1 MCRKRLLMEDYRKS
15 LLCVALLA
23 CWGAPGL
30 AQDAVAPRDPA
41 AAALHIRPRYY
52 RWYVNPGQEW
62 VEKNLGYAFLDWK
75 VPRGQAA
82 LVLVDVWDR
91 HYIKDPEVRAEK
103 IIQEKIRPLLAACRR
118 GGLQVIHA
126 PAPPQAKLQAGW
138 VGRGENGGPAAEPAR
153 EGSPSGA
160 GGVSP
165 AREKAGGSSGT
176 GTMPASAGLATL
188 DANAPWPPLQFRR
201 KTGPY
206 REFARPDEPMEET
219 RLKRLKGLSIH
230 PDVRPLPG
238 EPVIAT
244 GDELHRYCRQKG
256 ILFLFYVGF
265 NTNACILLRDYG
277 TIEMSNRGYEVIL
290 VRDCTT
296 GMESFETADQLWQT
310 RAAIQFLEMFG
321 KYSITS
327 DELIHELGVGAV
339 QPPRQPSG

>member
-1 MCRKRLLMEDYRKS
+1 M
-15 LLCVALLA
+15 
-23 CWGAPGL
+23 
-30 AQDAVAPRDPA
+30 APRDPA
-41 AAALHIRPRYY
+41 APALHIRPRYY

-62 VEKNLGYAFLDWK
+62 IEKNLGYAFLDWQ
-75 VPRGQAA
+75 VPRRQAA

-126 PAPPQAKLQAGW
+126 PSPPQATSQPGW
-138 VGRGENGGPAAEPAR
+138 VGRGEKGGPAAE
-153 EGSPSGA
+153 
-160 GGVSP
+160 P

-176 GTMPASAGLATL
+176 GSMPVPAGQTAL
-188 DANAPWPPLQFRR
+188 DASAPWPPLQFRR

-206 REFARPDEPMEET
+206 REFARPVEPMEEV
-219 RLKRLKGLSIH
+219 RLKRLKGLAIH
-230 PDVRPLPG
+230 PDVQPLPG
-238 EPVIAT
+238 EAVVAT

-277 TIEMSNRGYEVIL
+277 TIEMSNRGYEVVL

-296 GMESFETADQLWQT
+296 GMESFETTDQLWQT

-327 DELIHELGVGAV
+327 NELIHGLGVGV
-339 QPPRQPSG
+339 GR

>member
-1 MCRKRLLMEDYRKS
+1 MCGSRLILEHCGKS

-23 CWGAPGL
+23 CLGVPAV
-30 AQDAVAPRDPA
+30 AQDAVAPRDSA
-41 AAALHIRPRYY
+41 APALHIRPRYY

-75 VPRGQAA
+75 VPRRQAA

-91 HYIKDPEVRAEK
+91 HYIKDPAVRAEK
-103 IIQEKIRPLLAACRR
+103 IIQEKIRPLLAAWRR
-118 GGLQVIHA
+118 GGLEVIHA
-126 PAPPQAKLQAGW
+126 PAPPQAISQPGW
-138 VGRGENGGPAAEPAR
+138 IGRGAKPDPAAKPVPADN
-153 EGSPSGA
+153 A
-160 GGVSP
+160 AADVS
-165 AREKAGGSSGT
+165 
-176 GTMPASAGLATL
+176 AT
-188 DANAPWPPLQFRR
+188 WPPLEFRR

-206 REFARPDEPMEET
+206 REFARPEEPMEPE
-219 RLKRLKGLSIH
+219 RLKRVKGLSIH
-230 PDVRPLPG
+230 PGVWPLPG
-238 EPVIAT
+238 EAVVAT

-296 GMESFETADQLWQT
+296 GMESFETTDQLWQT

-327 DELIHELGVGAV
+327 DELIQGMGVGMG
-339 QPPRQPSG
+339 R